1 MGGTNNKNLP
11 LIIPGAVVSDDSPT
25 GYARWFIIK
34 NSYCNENLLNFNKI
48 IRTTF
53 FVIFDIAVLNFTII
67 L

>member
-25 GYARWFIIK
+25 GYARGFIIK
-34 NSYCNENLLNFNKI
+34 NSYCNENLLNF
-48 IRTTF
+48 
-53 FVIFDIAVLNFTII
+53 DIAVLNFTII